1 MRVMKRD
8 RLDITIDVL
17 RDVAAAKRGPFDMG
31 AWIGMQEPGSPCST
45 ACCAFGYAAL
55 DSRLQA
61 QGLSLGYSNDGKAG
75 TIQSIADFN
84 ATMLAADPGED
95 VPSVYPTFGGAS
107 GFEAA
112 MRFYGITARAADYLF
127 EPTYYRKVSS
137 DITPEDV
144 IEHIER
150 VIQLE
155 GQAPDDDEDA

>member
-31 AWIGMQEPGSPCST
+31 AWIGMQEPESPCST

-61 QGLSLGYSNDGKAG
+61 QGLSLGYNNDGNAG
-75 TIQSIADFN
+75 AIQSIADFN
-84 ATMLAADPGED
+84 AMMLAADPDKD
-95 VPSVYPTFGGAS
+95 VPSVYPMFGGLS
-107 GFEAA
+107 GFHAA
-112 MRFYGITARAADYLF
+112 QKFYGITGHAAEYLF
-127 EPTYYRKVSS
+127 EPGTYRKAPS
-137 DITPEDV
+137 DIEPEDV
-144 IEHIER
+144 IERIER

-155 GQAPDDDEDA
+155 GQAPDDDDDA